1 MLSPVN
7 QIFVIKL
14 STRMSRVVSNVLTVQ
29 TKLIVGAFSFHRQR
43 AFPLA
48 VCSHGVQL
56 AHTKSLVKCL
66 LPISEV
72 ILFHC
77 HVVKLYRTRKL
88 FREKYVAGR

>member
-1 MLSPVN
+1 
-7 QIFVIKL
+7 
-14 STRMSRVVSNVLTVQ
+14 MSRVVSNVLHVQ
-29 TKLIVGAFSFHRQR
+29 TKLIIIEAFSFHRQQ
-43 AFPLA
+43 ALPLA

-66 LPISEV
+66 QPISEV
-72 ILFHC
+72 ILFRC